1 MQGLGP
7 QMATGAPP
15 HADLHPMRVLFLIP
29 KNPAP
34 KLEGPF
40 SAAFRD
46 FVGACLQKAS
56 HVIRCTAYIAAGMKA
71 EQSHVGLLHVA
82 YVAYNFKSNQEL
94 AMSTSYLWEVFVLH
108 CPAKQDP
115 KQQPS
120 SREQRIELLAAQ
132 MRHCNT

>member
-1 MQGLGP
+1 MQSYVP

-46 FVGACLQKAS
+46 FVGACLQKA
-56 HVIRCTAYIAAGMKA
+56 RQTTN
-71 EQSHVGLLHVA
+71 L
-82 YVAYNFKSNQEL
+82 
-94 AMSTSYLWEVFVLH
+94 
-108 CPAKQDP
+108 
-115 KQQPS
+115 
-120 SREQRIELLAAQ
+120 LLAPRQ
-132 MRHCNT
+132 NKHMCGTVIL

>member
-1 MQGLGP
+1 MQSSVL

-46 FVGACLQKAS
+46 FVGACLQKAR
-56 HVIRCTAYIAAGMKA
+56 HCTNM
-71 EQSHVGLLHVA
+71 
-82 YVAYNFKSNQEL
+82 
-94 AMSTSYLWEVFVLH
+94 
-108 CPAKQDP
+108 
-115 KQQPS
+115 
-120 SREQRIELLAAQ
+120 LLALRQ
-132 MRHCNT
+132 SRHMSRSLTL

>member
-1 MQGLGP
+1 MFLMYKCLMRRSVA

-46 FVGACLQKAS
+46 FVGACLQKA
-56 HVIRCTAYIAAGMKA
+56 R
-71 EQSHVGLLHVA
+71 QS
-82 YVAYNFKSNQEL
+82 
-94 AMSTSYLWEVFVLH
+94 
-108 CPAKQDP
+108 P
-115 KQQPS
+115 
-120 SREQRIELLAAQ
+120 R
-132 MRHCNT
+132 